1 MLAILNIRRARKIRL
16 HSWKGIVAARQDIEI
31 IVGNRLFLEE
41 HRIALPSSAL
51 SQTDSEILVAREGR
65 FLGTLIVADML
76 RP

>member
-31 IVGNRLFLEE
+31 IVEE